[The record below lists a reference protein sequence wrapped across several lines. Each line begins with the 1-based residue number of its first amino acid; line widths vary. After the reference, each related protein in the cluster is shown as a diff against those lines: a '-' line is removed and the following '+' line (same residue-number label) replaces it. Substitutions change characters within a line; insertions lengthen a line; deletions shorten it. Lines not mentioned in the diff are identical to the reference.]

1 MRRQVTGE
9 ERRIVHPSR
18 QQLEALVDGR
28 LSKSEASEVRAHV
41 DQCAHCRE
49 ACENHRVFLESLTEV
64 QAEDL
69 PPKARAQADRLYR
82 QATEGKVIDLTA
94 LATRG
99 NAAPTTLAADSPEEP
114 DDNIRSLATLYSED
128 PEVVMRVMHDP
139 ARSEDYLQLI
149 ADDPGLVSHVLVTLP
164 DIGREYATDD
174 AGRAAIDVTGLDD
187 ITRAKWQIKLPQA
200 VFDLEPLEYDPDRT
214 EYSER
219 KTIRTERDDE
229 VEVTFEGKT
238 VGSQITVRLTQ
249 LRGRQDFEPVRVI
262 VSHGTRSRLEQA
274 APGQVLSFDL
284 EDSPATIN
292 IRLFD

>member
-1 MRRQVTGE
+1 M
-9 ERRIVHPSR
+9 HPSR

-28 LSKSEASEVRAHV
+28 LSEPEASDIRAHV
-41 DQCAHCRE
+41 DQCARCRE
-49 ACENHRVFLESLTEV
+49 ACENQRTFLESLAEV

-82 QATEGKVIDLTA
+82 RATEGKVIELTA
-94 LATRG
+94 LTTRG
-99 NAAPTTLAADSPEEP
+99 IAAPTALAADGPEEP
-114 DDNIRSLATLYSED
+114 DDSIRSLATLYSED

-200 VFDLEPLEYDPDRT
+200 IFDLEPLEYDPDRT

-249 LRGRQDFEPVRVI
+249 LRGKQDFEPVRVI